1 MTMNPTL
8 EGLAGKDALRGDGA
22 NPKNNCSSVVP
33 QPKRAVFFCDG
44 GTDALKGDEGPPCI
58 PGVRSL
64 GENTGADLMRD
75 THSAVAEVLEKDS
88 FTLAEATELLG
99 DRINLAEIARASA
112 EGHRRMGLPEAL
124 QKKSILENPQ
134 DYEAYLL
141 QDTRISRSELAKAQR
156 WLKQGRTV
164 EGIIDPGHLDLWELS
179 QMLARNYGLPI
190 DCLKLEK
197 VTHIDVNS
205 LLGRY
210 FGQEMPADLLM
221 KTAYELYQRDR
232 RKFPPQKPQA
242 QPVLNFVSPL
252 DKTQLTGDLVKEQMR
267 FSNPVSAML
276 YLAMKCDNGAVE
288 LNKGAKANWSKRTME
303 DRSIFLNYLL
313 RSSTLTIARF
323 REAFPHIV
331 NSAAMSEFLPGQLLA
346 CPDWVFEGGGY
357 FAICCRHGI
366 IEIRAM
372 TTNKLPTPYNDD
384 IDD

>member
-22 NPKNNCSSVVP
+22 NPRNNHSDIVA
-33 QPKRAVFFCDG
+33 QPEGAVFFCNSRLVVSGSVDNHC
-44 GTDALKGDEGPPCI
+44 PP
-58 PGVRSL
+58 GRVRL
-64 GENTGADLMRD
+64 GETAGADLIQN
-75 THSAVAEVLEKDS
+75 THLAVAEVLEKDS
-88 FTLAEATELLG
+88 FTLAEATELLRG
-99 DRINLAEIARASA
+99 QIDLAGIVRASVEA
-112 EGHRRMGLPEAL
+112 HRRMGLPEAL
-124 QKKSILENPQ
+124 QNKSVLESPQ
-134 DYEAYLL
+134 AYEAYLL
-141 QDTRISRSELAKAQR
+141 QHMQISRRELAKVKC
-156 WLKQGRTV
+156 WLEQGRSI
-164 EGIIDPGHLDLWELS
+164 EGIIDPGYLDLWELS

-190 DCLKLEK
+190 DYLKLEK
-197 VTHIDVNS
+197 VMHIDVNS

-210 FGQEMPADLLM
+210 FGPEMPADLLM
-221 KTAYELYQRDR
+221 KTAYELHQKDR
-232 RKFPPQKPQA
+232 RRFPPQMPQA

-252 DKTQLTGDLVKEQMR
+252 DKTKLTGDLVKEQMR
-267 FSNPVSAML
+267 FSNPVSSML

-288 LNKGAKANWSKRTME
+288 LNKDAEANWSERTTE